1 MKRIQKCGECGG
13 TLAKKTVTHIQP
25 WGEELFRFE
34 EVPASVCAQCGHVW
48 LSAEVSQ
55 RIDEIIQKHPKPKK
69 YQKVPIFSFS
79 ELIEA

>member
-13 TLAKKTVTHIQP
+13 TLVKKTVTYLQP

-34 EVPASVCAQCGHVW
+34 EVPASVCAQCGRVW

-55 RIDEIIQKHPKPKK
+55 LIDKTIREHAKPKK
-69 YQKVPIFSFS
+69 YQKVPVFS
-79 ELIEA
+79 LAQQIEV

>member
-13 TLAKKTVTHIQP
+13 TLVKKTVTHLQP

-34 EVPASVCAQCGHVW
+34 EVPASVCAQCGRVW

-55 RIDEIIQKHPKPKK
+55 LIDKTIREHAKPKK
-69 YQKVPIFSFS
+69 YQKVPVFS
-79 ELIEA
+79 LAQQIEV